1 MAAKIKSKS
10 EIAVD
15 VFIYLIIA
23 LASITFIYP
32 IIYVFSVSVSDLA
45 AINAGKVWLYP
56 VGFNLDAY
64 RVVLTDKMILRG
76 YMNTI
81 LYSTTGPL
89 LLLLITS
96 LAAYP
101 LSLKK
106 FRARRILSIYFIITM
121 FLNAG
126 MIPNFILIKNLKLI
140 DTIWA
145 IILPMA
151 LNVWDILVL
160 RTSFESIPISLHESA
175 YLDGANNFRVLL
187 QIVIPLSI
195 PTYAALFLF
204 SMVDH
209 WNSFFPALLYLTSY
223 EKMPLQNVLR
233 KLIVDADVLSGAA
246 TRGIATHAAGVADDT
261 FVESLKMAAII
272 VSIGPIILIYP
283 FLQKYFIKGVLVG
296 AVKG

>member
-1 MAAKIKSKS
+1 MAGLIKSKS
-10 EIAVD
+10 EIVVD
-15 VFIYLIIA
+15 VFIYIIII
-23 LASITFIYP
+23 LATLMFIYP
-32 IIYVFSVSVSDLA
+32 IVYVFSVSVSDLE
-45 AINAGKVWLYP
+45 AINAGKVWLFP
-56 VGFNLDAY
+56 IGFNINAY
-64 RVVLTDKMILRG
+64 RVVLTDSMILRG

-101 LSLKK
+101 LSIKK
-106 FRARRILSIYFIITM
+106 FRARKILSIYFIITM
-121 FLNAG
+121 FFNAG
-126 MIPNFILIKNLKLI
+126 MIPNFILIKNLNMI

-160 RTSFESIPISLHESA
+160 RTSFESIPLSLHESA

-246 TRGIATHAAGVADDT
+246 TRGIAAHISGAADDT